1 MAKNKK
7 KRKKN
12 PITKSQRADEKRKTL
27 KIHRKKVYDELIETQ
42 QGKRN
47 INKILDS

>member
-1 MAKNKK
+1 M
-7 KRKKN
+7 
-12 PITKSQRADEKRKTL
+12 TKSQRVRRNEKKTL
-27 KIHRKKVYDELIETQ
+27 KIHRKIVYDELIETQ